1 MEDNLNRL
9 FQLGI
14 FAPLVAD
21 NLPLWDDPIMPRT
34 LLLTLFALLA
44 ISALLAQAQ
53 TPVSVA
59 PNSWSTGTPMPTAR
73 KGPFTGAI
81 GTKIYVVGGETN
93 SAVLSVNEIYDT
105 TTNTWSS
112 GAPMPTARWLGAS
125 AVVNNVF
132 YAIGGGDAPGA
143 AFSVVE
149 AYDPATDTWSTMAP
163 MPILND
169 NIYAAVEDNIVYVIG
184 GFNPASG
191 RLATAL
197 AYDPA
202 SNIWSTLAPLKVGKS
217 ESAVGLVGSTII
229 AAGGLTASG
238 VTADNEGYNAATNSW
253 EALAPVPTAGQAGCF
268 GESGGLFYLAG
279 GQNASQPLTVAQAY
293 SVQTNT
299 WATGLAPMPFA
310 TVTPGSA
317 MVGGRL
323 YCLGGADTGAQLK
336 GNIFNYVQIYQPTLP
351 PPSIGGVVSASAFG
365 EFATAA
371 PGSWIEIYGS
381 NLASETRGWT
391 GADFT
396 GINAPTSL
404 SGVSVTAGGQAAF
417 IDYISPGQV
426 NALIPS
432 NAPAGVQQIV
442 LSVAGVPSAPVNIT
456 INAVAPGLLAPPNFS
471 VDGVQYAVAQ
481 FGDGTYVLP
490 TGAISGLTSRPAVPG
505 DIIVI
510 YGVGFGPVTPDIPA
524 GQLVGEANSLA
535 TDFHI
540 FIGGMECGVQYDGL
554 APSYT
559 GLYQFNIVVPTVA
572 SGNAPL
578 TFTVDGVNGAQTLY
592 IAIGQ

>member
-1 MEDNLNRL
+1 MLR
-9 FQLGI
+9 
-14 FAPLVAD
+14 
-21 NLPLWDDPIMPRT
+21 
-34 LLLTLFALLA
+34 
-44 ISALLAQAQ
+44 
-53 TPVSVA
+53 
-59 PNSWSTGTPMPTAR
+59 
-73 KGPFTGAI
+73 
-81 GTKIYVVGGETN
+81 
-93 SAVLSVNEIYDT
+93 
-105 TTNTWSS
+105 
-112 GAPMPTARWLGAS
+112 
-125 AVVNNVF
+125 
-132 YAIGGGDAPGA
+132 
-143 AFSVVE
+143 
-149 AYDPATDTWSTMAP
+149 
-163 MPILND
+163 
-169 NIYAAVEDNIVYVIG
+169 
-184 GFNPASG
+184 
-191 RLATAL
+191 
-197 AYDPA
+197 
-202 SNIWSTLAPLKVGKS
+202 
-217 ESAVGLVGSTII
+217 
-229 AAGGLTASG
+229 GGLTASG

-268 GESGGLFYLAG
+268 GESAGLFYLAG
-279 GQNASQPLTVAQAY
+279 GQNASQPLTIAQAY

-299 WATGLAPMPFA
+299 WAAGLAPMPFA

-336 GNIFNYVQIYQPTLP
+336 GNIFNYVQIYQPALP

-371 PGSWIEIYGS
+371 PGSWIEIYGV

-417 IDYISPGQV
+417 IDYISSGQV

-432 NAPAGVQQIV
+432 NAPTGVQQIV
-442 LSVAGVPSAPVNIT
+442 LSVAGVPSAPFNIT
-456 INAVAPGLLAPPNFS
+456 INAVSPGLLAPPNFS

-540 FIGGMECGVQYDGL
+540 SIGGVECQVQYDGL

-578 TFTVDGVNGAQTLY
+578 TFTVDGVNGTQTLY
-592 IAIGQ
+592 VAIGQ

>member
-1 MEDNLNRL
+1 M
-9 FQLGI
+9 FS
-14 FAPLVAD
+14 
-21 NLPLWDDPIMPRT
+21 MP
-34 LLLTLFALLA
+34 
-44 ISALLAQAQ
+44 SE
-53 TPVSVA
+53 V
-59 PNSWSTGTPMPTAR
+59 
-73 KGPFTGAI
+73 
-81 GTKIYVVGGETN
+81 
-93 SAVLSVNEIYDT
+93 
-105 TTNTWSS
+105 
-112 GAPMPTARWLGAS
+112 
-125 AVVNNVF
+125 
-132 YAIGGGDAPGA
+132 GDAPGA

>member
-1 MEDNLNRL
+1 
-9 FQLGI
+9 
-14 FAPLVAD
+14 
-21 NLPLWDDPIMPRT
+21 
-34 LLLTLFALLA
+34 
-44 ISALLAQAQ
+44 
-53 TPVSVA
+53 
-59 PNSWSTGTPMPTAR
+59 
-73 KGPFTGAI
+73 
-81 GTKIYVVGGETN
+81 
-93 SAVLSVNEIYDT
+93 
-105 TTNTWSS
+105 
-112 GAPMPTARWLGAS
+112 
-125 AVVNNVF
+125 
-132 YAIGGGDAPGA
+132 
-143 AFSVVE
+143 
-149 AYDPATDTWSTMAP
+149 MAP

-268 GESGGLFYLAG
+268 GESAGLFYLAG

-299 WATGLAPMPFA
+299 WAAGLAPMPFA

-336 GNIFNYVQIYQPTLP
+336 GNIFNYVQIYQPALP

-456 INAVAPGLLAPPNFS
+456 VNAVSPGLLAPPNFS

-559 GLYQFNIVVPTVA
+559 GLYQLNIVVPTIA
-572 SGNAPL
+572 SGNQPL

-592 IAIGQ
+592 VAIGQ